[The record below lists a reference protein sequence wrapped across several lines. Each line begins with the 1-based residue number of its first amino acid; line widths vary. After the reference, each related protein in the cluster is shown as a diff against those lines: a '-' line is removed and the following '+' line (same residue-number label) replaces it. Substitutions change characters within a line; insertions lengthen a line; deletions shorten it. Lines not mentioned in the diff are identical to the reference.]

1 MSDSVRPHRRQPTRL
16 CRPWD
21 SPGKNTGVGCHFF
34 LQCMKVK
41 VKVKLLSRVRFL
53 ATSWTAAHQAPP
65 SMGFSR
71 QEYWSGVPSPSV
83 ANHRRNSDE
92 TQGKTSRPDRWFIKI
107 RRPTLHTPSSC
118 QQPHPFETLQ
128 KKECKTYCLDPY
140 HTPLP
145 NYITSP
151 YLPLSGAHFLRPHCF
166 FMASHSFFLLH
177 NCLRIYVWHWCTE
190 SQDFGNKQSR
200 DRGLFNLRVSH
211 SALHTDVSCFP
222 YQSIISINSL
232 FSADL

>member
-128 KKECKTYCLDPY
+128 KLLPGSLS
-140 HTPLP
+140 HPLTDC
-145 NYITSP
+145 N
-151 YLPLSGAHFLRPHCF
+151 L
-166 FMASHSFFLLH
+166 FLLTREGGTV
-177 NCLRIYVWHWCTE
+177 LE
-190 SQDFGNKQSR
+190 
-200 DRGLFNLRVSH
+200 
-211 SALHTDVSCFP
+211 ALAYCAPPLHGKVRKP
-222 YQSIISINSL
+222 L
-232 FSADL
+232 LP